1 MNNIFP
7 IILYS
12 LGSILLVV
20 LIILVIKM
28 MKTLKKIDT
37 AIDDYNEKS
46 KKLNGV
52 FDLIDTATDT
62 ISSIG
67 DRLVTSAINGITK
80 LFTKKKKKE
89 ESENE

>member
-1 MNNIFP
+1 MNDIFP
-7 IILYS
+7 IILYG
-12 LGSILLVV
+12 LGSILLIV
-20 LIILVIKM
+20 LIVLVIKM
-28 MKTLKKIDT
+28 IKTLKKIDT

-67 DRLVTSAINGITK
+67 DRLVTGVINGVTNI
-80 LFTKKKKKE
+80 FTRKKKKE
-89 ESENE
+89 ESEDE